1 MMVARRTLGPAYA
14 NLQGRKPR
22 EVWGGF
28 ASDAMG
34 ISAQAVCFRGAL
46 TGCLGSGRWGG
57 ELGRPIAM
65 GRTGAAHPGAKRS
78 LHISTGA
85 LAVDNESHVVASV
98 AAVRGLPMTAV
109 RVIMD
114 PVNRELP
121 AAALAAVR
129 ERDDRSRRTDPRDH
143 ERAPRITDAASDR
156 CRCIGRL
163 RCAGSLPKLLGPG
176 LALPSLQAF
185 GPESSSSIGPPAYG
199 LPPGALIKRNS
210 VLKAAASLIPLL
222 WIKNQRAAL
231 SHLITPSRSK

>member
-1 MMVARRTLGPAYA
+1 
-14 NLQGRKPR
+14 
-22 EVWGGF
+22 
-28 ASDAMG
+28 MG

-46 TGCLGSGRWGG
+46 TGCLGSGRWGWRAWSADRDG
-57 ELGRPIAM
+57 QNWR
-65 GRTGAAHPGAKRS
+65 GASGAKRS

-85 LAVDNESHVVASV
+85 LAVDNVVASV